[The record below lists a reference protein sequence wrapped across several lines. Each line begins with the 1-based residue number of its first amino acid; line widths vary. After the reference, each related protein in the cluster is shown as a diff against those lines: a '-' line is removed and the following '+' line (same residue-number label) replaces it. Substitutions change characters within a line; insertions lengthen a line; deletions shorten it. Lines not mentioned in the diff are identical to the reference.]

1 MVDTRVVL
9 FHHSV
14 LYCTVLYCTV
24 PGHGV
29 VDGGHEGEHVRGRVA
44 DHVPGQRPP
53 RPELLVPPVNV
64 FHLNIFTLWSK
75 YFYQII

>member
-44 DHVPGQRPP
+44 DHVAGQRPP

-64 FHLNIFTLWSK
+64 FHLNIFA
-75 YFYQII
+75 